1 MSNFLS
7 QDRDYEPI
15 TTQEQVSGA
24 FEKRPV
30 NRKKVILQYV
40 AVITVVVLLILAFIL
55 IIIFLTRE
63 HEKGEEAAYTR
74 GACGTYGPYYY
85 FNDGI
90 TNQTIL
96 QYGAVF
102 GDPSEQGSL
111 FLFSSLYGCFPSQV
125 EVQYSDN
132 RSSDKYEFTYSKSA
146 SLVTG
151 TILNGITYSSAT
163 YNITSQDPFPHLV
176 SFANS
181 GIDNVANSFR
191 LRYDNKKIYEMDDY
205 QPDRETSRV
214 YYDPLH
220 PKQASL
226 IVTNT
231 SNMTFTYVNNSQGLI
246 TQSTVQTNHG
256 LYVKLNMTYNNAS
269 QITDVNYIFGAIR
282 GNFDYSYDEKGRI
295 TMILVTV
302 QTFNQSVAVYNLA
315 RFTYD
320 ANSGNLTTLWSN
332 FSQVPQTLKFTYT

>member
-63 HEKGEEAAYTR
+63 HEQEEEAVNT

-102 GDPSEQGSL
+102 GDSSEQGSL

-132 RSSDKYEFTYSKSA
+132 RSSDKYEFIYSKSA

-151 TILNGITYSSAT
+151 TILNGLTYSSAT

-181 GIDNVANSFR
+181 GIDNVVNSFR
-191 LRYDNKKIYEMDDY
+191 LRYNNKKLYEMDDY
-205 QPDRETSRV
+205 QPDKETSRV

-231 SNMTFTYVNNSQGLI
+231 SNTTFTYANNSQGLI
-246 TQSTVQTNHG
+246 TQITAQSNHG
-256 LYVKLNMTYNNAS
+256 LNVKLNVTYNNAS
-269 QITDVNYIFGAIR
+269 QITDVNYFFGALK
-282 GNFDYSYDEKGRI
+282 GTFDYSYDAKGRF
-295 TMILVTV
+295 TMISGSTG
-302 QTFNQSVAVYNLA
+302 QSVTLFVA

-320 ANSGNLTTLWSN
+320 ENSGNLTTLWSN
-332 FSQVPQTLKFTYT
+332 FTQAVSQTLKFTYT